1 MIFPP
6 VDHLTWVSGFLPTA
20 QLVATLLPAPQSLPV
35 DPSPSAVVV
44 AVAAGGRITVELT
57 TQGQSSPIDMAAVI
71 SNGAFLLIPQILINE
86 VSPPDLD
93 AGFLLTFSKTMTFD
107 AIGLTLETVQYQGG
121 VIPTLGSTWTDEG
134 STITATVAPT
144 PEGSQITVQADI
156 ILRATGTATAGGF
169 LRRIIDFPL
178 PTGG

>member
-20 QLVATLLPAPQSLPV
+20 ELVATILPAPQSLPV
-35 DPSPSAVVV
+35 QPSPSALVV
-44 AVAAGGRITVELT
+44 AVAAGGRISVELV

-71 SNGAFLLIPQILINE
+71 SNGSFLLVPQILLNE
-86 VSPPDLD
+86 ISPPDID
-93 AGFLLTFSKTMTFD
+93 AGYLLTFSKNMTFD
-107 AIGLTLETVQYQGG
+107 AIGLTLDTVVYQGG

-134 STITATVAPT
+134 STITATVTPT
-144 PEGSQITVQADI
+144 AEGSQITVQADI
-156 ILRATGTATAGGF
+156 LLRATGTATSGGS